1 MANFVNLM
9 DVVYPVGS
17 IYLTVNNVS
26 PASSI
31 GGTWTKIENCTLA
44 AGGSTYGNAGAY
56 NGTDTISTL
65 EIPDHQHQVSAWN
78 SGTASYSNCDFW
90 HTNAGS
96 GTGWQLL
103 SYSST
108 IGGDTGWNLWTL
120 GTWRID
126 ANGNL
131 VKEQEAHIPYHYS
144 LYVWK
149 RTA

>member
-9 DVVYPVGS
+9 DVIYPVGS
-17 IYLTVNNVS
+17 IYLSTAATS
-26 PASSI
+26 PAASI

-44 AGGSTYGNAGAY
+44 AGGNVYGQPGSYASN
-56 NGTDTISTL
+56 DKISTL
-65 EIPDHQHQVSAWN
+65 EIPDHQHQVAAWN
-78 SGTASYSNCDFW
+78 SATASYSNCDFW
-90 HTNAGS
+90 RTNAGS
-96 GTGWQLL
+96 GVGWNLL
-103 SYSST
+103 SYAST

-131 VKEQEAHIPYHYS
+131 VKEQKAHIPYHYS